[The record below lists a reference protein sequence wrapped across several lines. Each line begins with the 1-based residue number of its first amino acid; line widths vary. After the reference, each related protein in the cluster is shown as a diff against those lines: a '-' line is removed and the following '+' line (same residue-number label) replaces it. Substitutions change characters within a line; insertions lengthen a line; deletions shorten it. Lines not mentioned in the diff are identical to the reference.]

1 MSKINLNLDF
11 WQEIDSTNY
20 GIVGPVGNRGE
31 LNLSLKERLE
41 LQKNIILY
49 ADKKEWT
56 SVGFMLQDLDEIEN
70 IERLKECIL
79 FQV

>member
-1 MSKINLNLDF
+1 MDKVNLNF

-20 GIVGPVGNRGE
+20 GIVGPVGNRGK
-31 LNLSLKERLE
+31 LNLSLKERLD
-41 LQKNIILY
+41 LQKDIILY